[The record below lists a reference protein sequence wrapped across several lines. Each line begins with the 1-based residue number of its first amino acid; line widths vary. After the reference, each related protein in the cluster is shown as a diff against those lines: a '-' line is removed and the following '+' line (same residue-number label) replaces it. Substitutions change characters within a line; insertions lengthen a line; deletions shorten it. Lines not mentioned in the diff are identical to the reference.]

1 MNSQTDTYDG
11 GVVNTLLTD
20 IAQATALREGAE
32 GIALVLRAI
41 YQAENIT
48 LRDLS
53 RQVRLPI
60 PVLAAI
66 RRELERAG
74 ILARQA
80 GLTLTQ
86 HGQDFVEHTLLV
98 QTRHDATCPTCRGQR
113 VILSEE
119 FSPILRRLEEYSRQL
134 PRVDV
139 TLDQTPC
146 TSETSLRRALYMYQ
160 AGALE
165 GKNVVFIGDDD
176 TVCVAVALLGKTL
189 GRPRLCQKLTV
200 VETDTRFISYV
211 QDIAQAEEVE
221 IECLEHDLRN
231 PLPDQL
237 RGCYDTFETDPP
249 YTQDGLNLFVS
260 RAVSALKAG
269 VGQQGFLSYGV
280 RDPDASLEV
289 LRSLVAVGLV
299 VQEII
304 PTFNHYRGASVLG
317 GTSQLLHLVT
327 AQQAGSPRAVTW
339 DESQLYTG
347 QRAPTIR
354 LYCCLQCDTA
364 FSVGQGQA
372 HHTIEALKTV
382 GCSTCG
388 HTRFRYHGRDASTNI

>member
-1 MNSQTDTYDG
+1 M
-11 GVVNTLLTD
+11 NTLLTN

-32 GIALVLRAI
+32 GVALVLRAI
-41 YQAENIT
+41 YQAGNIT

-74 ILARQA
+74 IVARQA
-80 GLTLTQ
+80 GLTLTKQ
-86 HGQDFVEHTLLV
+86 GQDFVEHTLLV
-98 QTRHDATCPTCRGQR
+98 QTRHDAICPTCRGQR
-113 VILSEE
+113 VIIDQE
-119 FSPILRRLEEYSRQL
+119 FSPIVQRLEDYSRQL
-134 PRVDV
+134 PGVDV

-165 GKNVVFIGDDD
+165 GKNVIFVGDDD
-176 TVCVAVALLGKTL
+176 TVCVAVALLGKAL

-200 VETDTRFISYV
+200 VETDIRFITYIQS
-211 QDIAQAEEVE
+211 IAEAEGVE
-221 IECLEHDLRN
+221 IECIEHDLRN
-231 PLPDQL
+231 PLPEQL
-237 RGCYDTFETDPP
+237 HGCYDSFETDPP
-249 YTQDGLNLFVS
+249 YTADGLNLFVS
-260 RAVSALKAG
+260 RAVSTLKTG
-269 VGQQGFLSYGV
+269 LGQQGFISYGV

-289 LRSLVAVGLV
+289 LRSMVTMGLV
-299 VQEII
+299 VQEIM
-304 PTFNHYRGASVLG
+304 PTFNQYRGASILG
-317 GTSQLLHLVT
+317 GTSQLFHTVT
-327 AQQAGSPRAVTW
+327 SQQTSATGLTSTMTW

-354 LYCCLQCDTA
+354 RYRCLQCEST

-372 HHTIEALKTV
+372 HQTIEMLKIA
-382 GCSTCG
+382 GCPTCA
-388 HTRFRYHGRDASTNI
+388 HKRFRYQGRNALTET

>member
-1 MNSQTDTYDG
+1 MIRRI
-11 GVVNTLLTD
+11 VNTLLTD

-32 GIALVLRAI
+32 GVALVLRAI
-41 YQAENIT
+41 YQAGNIT

-53 RQVRLPI
+53 RQAHLPI

-86 HGQDFVEHTLLV
+86 HGQDFVKHTLLV

-113 VILSEE
+113 VIIGEE
-119 FSPILRRLEEYSRQL
+119 FSPIVQRLEDYSRQL
-134 PRVDV
+134 PGVDV

-160 AGALE
+160 AGVLE
-165 GKNVVFIGDDD
+165 GKNVIFVGDDD
-176 TVCVAVALLGKTL
+176 TVCVAVALLGKAL

-200 VETDTRFISYV
+200 VETDTRFIAYI

-221 IECLEHDLRN
+221 IECIEHDLRN
-231 PLPDQL
+231 PLPEKL

-260 RAVSALKAG
+260 RAVSALKTG
-269 VGQQGFLSYGV
+269 LGQQGFISYGV

-289 LRSLVAVGLV
+289 LRSMVTMGLV

-304 PTFNHYRGASVLG
+304 PTFNHYRGASILG
-317 GTSQLLHLVT
+317 GTSQLLHVVT
-327 AQQAGSPRAVTW
+327 SQQTSSTYSTGAAMW

-347 QRAPTIR
+347 QRVPTIR
-354 LYCCLQCDTA
+354 LYRCLQCDTA

-372 HHTIEALKTV
+372 HQTIETLKTV
-382 GCSTCG
+382 GCPTCG
-388 HTRFRYHGRDASTNI
+388 HKRFRYQGRNASTEA